1 MKTPLTILDES
12 ILKNNIYTMQTLLN
26 QHSKL
31 LMPMMKTHKSTTI
44 AKMQMAAGCY
54 GFLCGTID
62 ECVAA
67 FSINAYNIM
76 YAYPVSNSENL
87 NILSKLSK
95 HCNMMLRTDSYEC
108 ADLAQIIAKKN
119 KTCFEMSV
127 IVDSGL
133 HRFGMDVYNAAKLAV
148 YINKLENV
156 KFIGFSTHP
165 GHVYAN
171 TADQVIHIAKEE
183 CECLRLARLYA
194 SNNGVECKYITS
206 GSTPTIRHA
215 ISDDIINV
223 FHPGN
228 YVFNDYIQMVLGSAQ
243 ETDCALY
250 VMASVISNPAEGV
263 FIIDAGAKCLGLDK
277 GAHGNTAIKG
287 YGYIIKHP
295 DAVITSLSE
304 EVGIINAGKEEF
316 KIGDIVRI
324 IPNHSCSTANL
335 TSRLYCSQ
343 DGNISDEYIKTDI
356 RGSSYNFK
364 V

>member
-1 MKTPLTILDES
+1 MKTPLTILDKS
-12 ILKNNIYTMQTLLN
+12 ILKKNIYSMQALLN

-31 LMPMMKTHKSTTI
+31 LMPMMKTHKSTAI

-87 NILSKLSK
+87 HILSKLSK

-108 ADLAQIIAKKN
+108 ADLAQIIAKEN
-119 KTCFEMSV
+119 RTCFEMSV

-133 HRFGMDVYNAAKLAV
+133 HRFGMDAYNAAKLAI
-148 YINKLENV
+148 YINKLENI

-194 SNNGVECKYITS
+194 SDNGVESKYITS

-215 ISDDIINV
+215 ISDDIINI

-228 YVFNDYIQMVLGSAQ
+228 YVFNDYIQMALGSAQ

-250 VMASVISNPAEGV
+250 VMASVISNPSDG
-263 FIIDAGAKCLGLDK
+263 IYLIDAGAKCLGLDK
-277 GAHGNTAIKG
+277 GAHGNSEIKG
-287 YGYIIKHP
+287 YGYIKRHP
-295 DAVITSLSE
+295 KAVITSLSE
-304 EVGIINAGKEEF
+304 EVGKIQADINEF
-316 KIGDIVRI
+316 RIGDIVQI

-335 TSRLYCSQ
+335 TSRFYCIEDNSFIEA
-343 DGNISDEYIKTDI
+343 DVRGN
-356 RGSSYNFK
+356 SYKYNET
-364 V
+364 